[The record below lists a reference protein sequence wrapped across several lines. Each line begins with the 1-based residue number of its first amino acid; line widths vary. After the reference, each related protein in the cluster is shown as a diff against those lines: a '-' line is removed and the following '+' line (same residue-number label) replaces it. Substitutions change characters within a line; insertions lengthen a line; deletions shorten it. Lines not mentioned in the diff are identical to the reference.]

1 MGIRHAARWRT
12 QSALS
17 LFGQFCRPVSDRR
30 ARQPLPAPRRG
41 PPVRTLRRIGW
52 RVGKRFLN
60 LMDWALWINP
70 IVFFGLCL
78 TAGATIG
85 AVAMTIVHF
94 TR

>member
-1 MGIRHAARWRT
+1 M
-12 QSALS
+12 
-17 LFGQFCRPVSDRR
+17 
-30 ARQPLPAPRRG
+30 
-41 PPVRTLRRIGW
+41 RTLRRIGW
-52 RVGKRFLN
+52 RAGKRFLN